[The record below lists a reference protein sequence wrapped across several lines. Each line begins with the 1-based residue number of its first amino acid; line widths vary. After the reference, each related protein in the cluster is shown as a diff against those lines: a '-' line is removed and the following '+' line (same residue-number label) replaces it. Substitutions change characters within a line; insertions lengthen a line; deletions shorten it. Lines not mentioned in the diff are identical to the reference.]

1 MKALPNHVGFD
12 APFVPL
18 AENQIKKS
26 AGLKALQ
33 SLAPFVVDGVLRV
46 GGRLQRAPISDAAK
60 HPILLPSKHPIT
72 KLIILQH
79 HVKKGHM
86 GVSQTL
92 SSINKNYWIPKG
104 KSTVKKVL
112 RSCFNCIFWRAKIG
126 KQQMGELPA
135 HRDTPNPPFSASG
148 TDLMGPLYV
157 RIGRNNV
164 KRWVCIFNCLS
175 TRAVHFEVVQS
186 LDTSA
191 FIQAFRRFCNRRIS
205 RVRHIYSDNAGN
217 FTKANRELNQCIELW
232 RSKNF
237 QDAMLKEEISW
248 HFGPPLASHQ
258 NGFTEA
264 FFQIVRKIFR
274 SIIGEATLDEFDLM
288 TLLTEV
294 ERILN
299 DRPLT
304 ELPSAPSDLP
314 AITPS
319 MILTGSLGDGTAPG
333 FFMKGDAYR
342 RSWRKTQYLAD
353 RFWDRWLA
361 EYLPLLQTRHKWYGT
376 SPNFKVGDLV
386 LVVDESTK
394 RGLWP
399 KGVIEAVMPDTNNL
413 VRQVKVRTAHSN
425 LVRDVRK
432 LCLLEGFEE

>member
-1 MKALPNHVGFD
+1 
-12 APFVPL
+12 
-18 AENQIKKS
+18 
-26 AGLKALQ
+26 
-33 SLAPFVVDGVLRV
+33 
-46 GGRLQRAPISDAAK
+46 
-60 HPILLPSKHPIT
+60 
-72 KLIILQH
+72 
-79 HVKKGHM
+79 
-86 GVSQTL
+86 
-92 SSINKNYWIPKG
+92 
-104 KSTVKKVL
+104 
-112 RSCFNCIFWRAKIG
+112 
-126 KQQMGELPA
+126 
-135 HRDTPNPPFSASG
+135 
-148 TDLMGPLYV
+148 
-157 RIGRNNV
+157 
-164 KRWVCIFNCLS
+164 
-175 TRAVHFEVVQS
+175 
-186 LDTSA
+186 
-191 FIQAFRRFCNRRIS
+191 
-205 RVRHIYSDNAGN
+205 
-217 FTKANRELNQCIELW
+217 
-232 RSKNF
+232 
-237 QDAMLKEEISW
+237 
-248 HFGPPLASHQ
+248 
-258 NGFTEA
+258 
-264 FFQIVRKIFR
+264 
-274 SIIGEATLDEFDLM
+274 M

-361 EYLPLLQTRHKWYGT
+361 EYLPLLQTRRKWYGT

-399 KGVIEAVMPDTNNL
+399 KGVIETVMPDKNNL
-413 VRQVKVRTAHSN
+413 VRRVKVRTAHSN